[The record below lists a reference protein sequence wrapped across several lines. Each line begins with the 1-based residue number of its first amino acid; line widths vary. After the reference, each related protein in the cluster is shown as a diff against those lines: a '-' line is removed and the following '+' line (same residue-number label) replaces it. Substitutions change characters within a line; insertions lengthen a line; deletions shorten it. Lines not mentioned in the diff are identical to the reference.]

1 MRVRHGERRGRA
13 LLQELRLEAGGGVI
27 VRRLAL
33 SVAILSAFVA
43 VASAQPDP
51 RQMSGIPLQV
61 PDLPAGTVTVRVI
74 RGALT
79 NPVSGETVQLT
90 GASGASAKTDEAGRA
105 TFNGLPA
112 AARIKAAVVVDGVRI
127 ESQEFEVPAAGGT
140 RVMLVAAAPALEP
153 NSAGSAR
160 PQAPATAGSVVFGEQ
175 SRFVIENGDDALN
188 VFYILQI
195 VNTASTPVDG
205 GGPMVFDLPEG
216 AIGAGVLQGSAPN
229 AVAAATRVTVNG
241 PFAPGN
247 TIVQFAYSVP
257 LGSDEIA
264 LAQRMPAALT
274 RVTVIAQK
282 IGGMQ
287 LLSPQI
293 SQRREM
299 AAEGQTYIVGEGGP
313 VKAGETL
320 SLTLNG
326 LPSRPTWPRNVAI
339 VLAAAI
345 IAAGAWSA
353 SRRGSAQVSARRQ
366 QLQARREKLFAQ
378 LAALEEQRR
387 GGSVDAQ
394 TYAARR
400 EQLVTALEDL
410 YAGLERESA
419 A

>member
-1 MRVRHGERRGRA
+1 
-13 LLQELRLEAGGGVI
+13 
-27 VRRLAL
+27 
-33 SVAILSAFVA
+33 
-43 VASAQPDP
+43 
-51 RQMSGIPLQV
+51 
-61 PDLPAGTVTVRVI
+61 
-74 RGALT
+74 
-79 NPVSGETVQLT
+79 
-90 GASGASAKTDEAGRA
+90 
-105 TFNGLPA
+105 
-112 AARIKAAVVVDGVRI
+112 
-127 ESQEFEVPAAGGT
+127 
-140 RVMLVAAAPALEP
+140 
-153 NSAGSAR
+153 
-160 PQAPATAGSVVFGEQ
+160 
-175 SRFVIENGDDALN
+175 
-188 VFYILQI
+188 
-195 VNTASTPVDG
+195 
-205 GGPMVFDLPEG
+205 MVFDLPEG

-345 IAAGAWSA
+345 IAAGAWRA